1 MWNNP
6 GFPGEKNSGEIVT
19 EPGQALTT
27 REIYERFLHTGR
39 VFGGVRTG
47 EFDSDEIGKEPNFDD
62 LALHQQQALDITDI
76 HAASTGLVDVR
87 KKRSDIQRL
96 AVDYSSGKISFDDF
110 CSRAGQIDY
119 DMSRPYITRFGE
131 ALARASEEP
140 QKE

>member
-39 VFGGVRTG
+39 VFGGVRIG
-47 EFDSDEIGKEPNFDD
+47 EFDSDEIGKEPSFDD
-62 LALHQQQALDITDI
+62 LALHQQQALDITDV
-76 HAASTGLVDVR
+76 HEASCGLVDVR

-96 AVDYSSGKISFDDF
+96 AIDYSSGKISYDDF
-110 CSRAGQIDY
+110 CSRSSQIDY

-131 ALARASEEP
+131 ALARATKEP
-140 QKE
+140 PKE